1 MGRITSTPGPQNPSG
16 IGASP
21 DVQTSGHATPA
32 PQPLPVGRR
41 SPIQSAL
48 RAGLAQAPRT
58 SATALPQSSVARLP
72 SSGERLT
79 PPREI
84 AAPGAN
90 EASGSRSAPAHAA
103 DLKPVVVLDWDD
115 CLRYEKGMNYQLVHN
130 ALEIA
135 ASMHAQSLPEL
146 RAAVDRL
153 RGRMARGEQP
163 GEGDPLIMQ
172 SQEDCANYLAANP
185 GIYKRGMVED
195 FVRTMLPDVDSGKA
209 ADIVSAVY
217 TQCVQEYNRLAAG
230 PRLRTARPCEV
241 PFPGVRIALM
251 PGARE
256 LLDTSHAAGSPVMLI
271 SNRAHSDLEKE
282 VRYLDMQQDFDVVS
296 GAPTVT
302 RPRSNASA
310 APMPE
315 ALQQRLTA
323 ALQGDDDGALR
334 AALEDASAY
343 AHPNTTSVTQTD
355 RKPHAARLLDS
366 LQRLSVPSEAPII
379 LYGDQPSDI
388 SQAAKLAET
397 GRRIEGVLI
406 DPGHNDVGRQ
416 IDVEGIPTR
425 VIRSLADPD
434 APWKS
439 AAGAVHE
446 PPLFPAMRT
455 VPFILSRPE
464 QSVPP
469 LPVAAGD
476 GVVYSRAKQALGG
489 SDVGML
495 AWMDG
500 HEHLVKTG
508 LSRSLL
514 GQIMSCRARGQESEA
529 EKRVGYVVDIW
540 ARLSG
545 DDTQK
550 DALKDQLK
558 KTLHAFI
565 QSEKG
570 SRLFE
575 KARSGD
581 LDLTDVSGLHR
592 ALTDACPQLK
602 NPLGMPVIFDL
613 VNGVASQAL
622 ANALQRTYL
631 AGSHVPDATL
641 LVSPDNVLFASRILQ
656 DAVPMDAFL
665 TRAFLPQGVSLRDA
679 KLAAARIKTGGAESA
694 ELRGARE
701 LIARICAPRQLEAG
715 RQGLTAALQAQG
727 MDGFF
732 TSVLARLTIGESHN
746 DLGPDNMLIV
756 PGADGRHKAV
766 NIDVTGF
773 WESRRDS
780 IPAIDQAPPRPG
792 WGEVMA
798 HPEQAA
804 DILLDANVLSGR
816 YARGFEAVHE
826 VVVDVLRNTLRD
838 QAAPEAA
845 SVRAWYAAQNEA
857 HVLASMSEL
866 QHGLR
871 DVAQL
876 GWMVDPEMLE
886 KGFSRNAGFIRDVIG
901 QAKAAQQ
908 AASTAG
914 HAKAPGE
921 TASPRTTPGTIAQA
935 PQRHPGSH
943 G

>member
-1 MGRITSTPGPQNPSG
+1 M
-16 IGASP
+16 
-21 DVQTSGHATPA
+21 
-32 PQPLPVGRR
+32 
-41 SPIQSAL
+41 
-48 RAGLAQAPRT
+48 
-58 SATALPQSSVARLP
+58 
-72 SSGERLT
+72 
-79 PPREI
+79 
-84 AAPGAN
+84 
-90 EASGSRSAPAHAA
+90 
-103 DLKPVVVLDWDD
+103 VVLDWDD

-355 RKPHAARLLDS
+355 RKPHATRLLDS
-366 LQRLSVPSEAPII
+366 LQRLSVPSKAPII

-446 PPLFPAMRT
+446 PPC
-455 VPFILSRPE
+455 SRPCE
-464 QSVPP
+464 
-469 LPVAAGD
+469 
-476 GVVYSRAKQALGG
+476 R
-489 SDVGML
+489 
-495 AWMDG
+495 
-500 HEHLVKTG
+500 
-508 LSRSLL
+508 
-514 GQIMSCRARGQESEA
+514 
-529 EKRVGYVVDIW
+529 
-540 ARLSG
+540 
-545 DDTQK
+545 
-550 DALKDQLK
+550 
-558 KTLHAFI
+558 
-565 QSEKG
+565 
-570 SRLFE
+570 
-575 KARSGD
+575 
-581 LDLTDVSGLHR
+581 
-592 ALTDACPQLK
+592 CP
-602 NPLGMPVIFDL
+602 
-613 VNGVASQAL
+613 S
-622 ANALQRTYL
+622 
-631 AGSHVPDATL
+631 S
-641 LVSPDNVLFASRILQ
+641 
-656 DAVPMDAFL
+656 
-665 TRAFLPQGVSLRDA
+665 
-679 KLAAARIKTGGAESA
+679 
-694 ELRGARE
+694 
-701 LIARICAPRQLEAG
+701 
-715 RQGLTAALQAQG
+715 
-727 MDGFF
+727 
-732 TSVLARLTIGESHN
+732 
-746 DLGPDNMLIV
+746 
-756 PGADGRHKAV
+756 
-766 NIDVTGF
+766 
-773 WESRRDS
+773 
-780 IPAIDQAPPRPG
+780 
-792 WGEVMA
+792 
-798 HPEQAA
+798 
-804 DILLDANVLSGR
+804 
-816 YARGFEAVHE
+816 
-826 VVVDVLRNTLRD
+826 
-838 QAAPEAA
+838 
-845 SVRAWYAAQNEA
+845 
-857 HVLASMSEL
+857 
-866 QHGLR
+866 
-871 DVAQL
+871 
-876 GWMVDPEMLE
+876 
-886 KGFSRNAGFIRDVIG
+886 
-901 QAKAAQQ
+901 
-908 AASTAG
+908 
-914 HAKAPGE
+914 
-921 TASPRTTPGTIAQA
+921 
-935 PQRHPGSH
+935 
-943 G
+943 